1 MTKYIVQGG
10 HPLFGE
16 VRISGAKNAAVAII
30 PAALLVD
37 GVCRI
42 ENIPQISDVTALL
55 KILEQLGANV
65 RFLNRSDVEIDCRH
79 IATTQVSQEL
89 AHKIRASYYLIGA
102 LLGRFGEAEVS
113 MPGGCNFGGVRPIDQ
128 HVKGFAAMG
137 AEVREGDFIC
147 AKASGD
153 RMKGANVY
161 LDVVSVG
168 ATMNIM
174 MAAALALLFAGAL
187 AQKRQVMLDKVVA
200 VVGGS
205 SILYSEVDDYA
216 RQLTEQR
223 RQEGYTSDR
232 DPMNEALEALMTQ
245 KLLYNQAQIDS
256 VKVNDADIMAR
267 VEEQVQQMVEA
278 EGSIPQLEAKHH
290 MPIFNI
296 REIMRQRYEEQAYAN
311 SMQTEVVDKVSV
323 IPGEVE
329 RFYKSISKD
338 SLPLVADQYVY
349 AQITKFPKSMTA
361 AKQRTRERLIDMRE
375 RVITG
380 KAKFENLARMYSQ
393 DPGTMMRGGEMDPS
407 TLEQLDPAF
416 GAALEKM
423 RPGQISEVVESQFGF
438 HIIQLLDKRGRLYH
452 FRHILLRPVYT
463 TEELGGS
470 LNTLDSLVK
479 VIRKDSITFERA
491 ALLYSDDAQSK
502 MNGGIVSNHDIL
514 ERFNAFDAKLTV
526 TKFLKEDFGRF
537 KSLDDYNALNRLK
550 PGEISEAYLTEDMLG
565 NQMAKIV
572 KLVEVIPTHTAS
584 LNEDYLRLEEM
595 ALQDKQERVFKEWLS
610 KKIDGMYVYIS
621 PEFRN
626 GEFENKHWVK

>member
-1 MTKYIVQGG
+1 
-10 HPLFGE
+10 
-16 VRISGAKNAAVAII
+16 
-30 PAALLVD
+30 
-37 GVCRI
+37 
-42 ENIPQISDVTALL
+42 
-55 KILEQLGANV
+55 
-65 RFLNRSDVEIDCRH
+65 
-79 IATTQVSQEL
+79 
-89 AHKIRASYYLIGA
+89 
-102 LLGRFGEAEVS
+102 
-113 MPGGCNFGGVRPIDQ
+113 
-128 HVKGFAAMG
+128 
-137 AEVREGDFIC
+137 
-147 AKASGD
+147 
-153 RMKGANVY
+153 
-161 LDVVSVG
+161 
-168 ATMNIM
+168 M
-174 MAAALALLFAGAL
+174 MAAALAGAL

-267 VEEQVQQMVEA
+267 VEEQVVEA

-349 AQITKFPKSMTA
+349 AQITKSMTA

-438 HIIQLLDKRGRLYH
+438 HIIQMLDKRGSLYH

-463 TEELGGS
+463 IDELTEG
-470 LNTLDSLVK
+470 THFLDSIANL
-479 VIRKDSITFERA
+479 IRKDSITFERA